1 MLKEERLKRIMREVN
16 LHNKVLSVDLSR
28 LLNVSEDTIRRDL
41 KDLVSVGKIV
51 KVHGGGISPSFALT
65 LNHSNNSNVYAL
77 EEKQKIAEKTKTLL
91 KKNMTILIEGGTTI
105 LEIVK
110 AIPDNLDATFFSL
123 SPQVGV
129 ALAKYENL
137 EVICI
142 GGKINKNAYLYTGAS
157 VINQLADMKV
167 DLCII
172 GANGF
177 SIEEGLTDSD
187 WEVVQVLKAMI
198 RSSHKVAVVCISEK
212 LNTGQ
217 RLKICDL
224 SSINYLIT
232 ELPPDNSQLSKY
244 RNANITVI

>member
-1 MLKEERLKRIMREVN
+1 MIKEERLKRIMREVN
-16 LHNKVLSVDLSR
+16 IHNKVLSVDLSR

-41 KDLVSVGKIV
+41 KDLVNLGKIA
-51 KVHGGGISPSFALT
+51 KVHGGGISLSFALSF
-65 LNHSNNSNVYAL
+65 NHTNNNEIYAL
-77 EEKQKIAEKTKTLL
+77 EEKQQIAQKTKTLL
-91 KKNMTILIEGGTTI
+91 KKDMTILIEGGTTI
-105 LEIVK
+105 LEIAK
-110 AIPDNLDATFFSL
+110 SIPENLNATFFSL

-137 EVICI
+137 EVVCI

-167 DLCII
+167 DLCLI

-217 RLKICDL
+217 RMKICDTN
-224 SSINYLIT
+224 SINYLIT
-232 ELPPDNSQLSKY
+232 ELPPDDSQLLQY